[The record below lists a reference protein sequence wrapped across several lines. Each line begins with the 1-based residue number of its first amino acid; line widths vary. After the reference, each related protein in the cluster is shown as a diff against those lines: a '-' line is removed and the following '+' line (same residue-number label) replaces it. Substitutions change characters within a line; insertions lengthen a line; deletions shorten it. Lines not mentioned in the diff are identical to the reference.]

1 MTTIAYGSQ
10 DVPVVERPQW
20 QPVFRCPYR
29 RLRELTPTTTWFDLN
44 PPSPDKL
51 WETHVAQ
58 PTGTAMHP
66 GVLAAQELI
75 NTGARHAYV
84 VEAWDG
90 RNGVMRA
97 DLHGAS
103 ADEPIHGLIDRFMK
117 ANEGRLGGF
126 PDVVAFWDDGRVS
139 LQELKL
145 HRKDQLKAK
154 QHAAADCLRSLLG
167 DRLDL
172 KVLEWGQAPS

>member
-1 MTTIAYGSQ
+1 MTYGSQ
-10 DVPVVERPQW
+10 EVPLVERPHW

-44 PPSPDKL
+44 PPNPDTL
-51 WETHVAQ
+51 WETHAAQ
-58 PTGTAMHP
+58 PSGTAIHP

-103 ADEPIHGLIDRFMK
+103 ADEPIHGLIDQSWRPMK
-117 ANEGRLGGF
+117 AGLEVFRMWWPSGMTG
-126 PDVVAFWDDGRVS
+126 AS
-139 LQELKL
+139 
-145 HRKDQLKAK
+145 A
-154 QHAAADCLRSLLG
+154 CRS
-167 DRLDL
+167 
-172 KVLEWGQAPS
+172 

>member
-1 MTTIAYGSQ
+1 MATIAYGSQ

-44 PPSPDKL
+44 PPSPDTL

-58 PTGTAMHP
+58 PSGTAMHP

-84 VEAWDG
+84 VEAWDR

-103 ADEPIHGLIDRFMK
+103 AVEPIHGLIDRFMK

-126 PDVVAFWDDGRVS
+126 PDVVAFWDGGLGLS
-139 LQELKL
+139 T
-145 HRKDQLKAK
+145 KALTMVRDIDK
-154 QHAAADCLRSLLG
+154 SRRSSP
-167 DRLDL
+167 
-172 KVLEWGQAPS
+172 KA